1 MRLAGYDTSPLSK
14 VKLFMESALSQIC
27 ASSKA
32 RRMLRKLKI
41 HRYAVLIGS
50 VAWILAS
57 SSCSSIDGAA
67 ATGEETVNFVTG
79 TKHRKP
85 ENPRVHPGQPYTQ
98 VIGLDL

>member
-1 MRLAGYDTSPLSK
+1 
-14 VKLFMESALSQIC
+14 MESALSQIC

-50 VAWILAS
+50 VTCILAS
-57 SSCSSIDGAA
+57 SGCSSIDG
-67 ATGEETVNFVTG
+67 TGTIREETVHFAAG
-79 TKHRKP
+79 TEHEKP
-85 ENPRVHPGQPYTQ
+85 ANPRVQPGQPYTQ